1 MQFKIIF
8 IFILVFLILKGDLCA
23 QSPDT
28 LVLQRPKIGLV
39 LSGGGANG
47 FAHIGVLKV
56 LEEQGIKPDYI
67 TGTSMGSI
75 VGALYALGYSAS
87 QLEDIVKSTDWNDV
101 LSDKIS
107 IRNIPIFDKKDYPG
121 YPVKMSITHGI
132 KPRLPAGMIQ
142 GQKAQ
147 NLFSRLT
154 WISHQYP
161 DFDAFP
167 IPFRCVATDI
177 ISGKAIVFKDGD
189 LAEAM
194 RASMS
199 IPTVFSPVE
208 KDDMLLV
215 DGGVIRNFPVQECLE
230 MGADIIIGVYTGFSE
245 NPQKEDLQSMVK
257 ILARST
263 AFQGI
268 LLAKEEA
275 KWTDVFMTPDLSDF
289 GPDQFTK
296 SKGIIAQGVAVAR
309 DSLVVKKLRQISTLS
324 FIDTSDLEVEETL
337 WIDKIYV
344 RGCELTDAE
353 TIINISELKNQS
365 FMSAEEID
373 KAIDKIY
380 STWQFK
386 KVTYSI
392 SQTSIGRELII
403 KVKEKSRAYLD
414 LGLHYDNSYGPNA
427 LLKVGYN
434 NLFFKST
441 KADLKLSV
449 SQNPRALLSYKFY
462 PTKRRRLEVSLN
474 SYVQLNKMPDIIK
487 EENLVYTLGH
497 YVYTLSDFNL
507 TFSWSPFKNTM
518 LQASL
523 GRQFNNIVLKEGM
536 EIYYNTNTVNYNF
549 SFYDFRLYINTLNNP
564 YFPTKGLCID
574 AKYKYN
580 FDIRSNQS
588 DTSYLNEKQTDNNMI
603 LTFNYRQYISIAR
616 RVSLIPAISFGTML
630 EEAFITEKFFL
641 GGFNYSL
648 RPNTYNFGGIRTNYI
663 ATDNFFMIGLGGQ
676 YKLKNNWYFQFG
688 IQNLY
693 IADYADYEWEEEDSG
708 DNADD
713 VFNDNTFFSWRAG
726 IGYQSKFG
734 PIRFVLSKSP
744 ERKEFVWSM
753 NIGIPF

>member
-1 MQFKIIF
+1 MRIKLALMFFLAFLLIIEDG
-8 IFILVFLILKGDLCA
+8 LSA
-23 QSPDT
+23 QDMDT
-28 LVLQRPKIGLV
+28 LVLKRPKIGLV

-75 VGALYALGYSAS
+75 VGALYALGYSAHE
-87 QLEDIVKSTDWNDV
+87 LENIVKGTDWNDV
-101 LSDKIS
+101 LSDNIS
-107 IRNIPIFDKKDYPG
+107 IRDIPIFDKKDYPG

-132 KPRLPAGMIQ
+132 KPRLPSGMIQ

-147 NLFSRLT
+147 NLFAKLT
-154 WISHQYP
+154 WLSHQYP
-161 DFDAFP
+161 NFDAFP

-215 DGGVIRNFPVQECLE
+215 DGGVIRNFPVQECLD
-230 MGADIIIGVYTGFSE
+230 MGADIIIGVYTGFAE
-245 NPQKEDLQSMVK
+245 NPQKDDLQSMVQV
-257 ILARST
+257 LARST

-275 KWTDVFMTPDLSDF
+275 KLTDVFMAPDLSDF
-289 GPDQFTK
+289 GPDQFNK
-296 SKGIIAQGVAVAR
+296 SKGIIAQGEAAAR
-309 DSLVVKKLRQISTLS
+309 DSLIIKKLQQISILS
-324 FIDTSDLEVEETL
+324 AINLSDSIEQKKL
-337 WIDKIYV
+337 WINKIHV
-344 RGCELTDAE
+344 NGCELTDSE

-365 FMSAEEID
+365 FMSADEID
-373 KAIDKIY
+373 EAIDRIY

-392 SQTSIGRELII
+392 NHTLIGRDLVIT
-403 KVKEKSRAYLD
+403 VKEKSRAYLD

-427 LLKVGYN
+427 LVKIGYN
-434 NLFFKST
+434 NLFLKST
-441 KADLKLSV
+441 KADLKLSI

-474 SYVQLNKMPDIIK
+474 AYVQLNKMPDIIK

-507 TFSWSPFKNTM
+507 AFSWSPIKNIM
-518 LQASL
+518 LQSTI

-549 SFYDFRLYINTLNNP
+549 SFYDFRIYLNTLNDP
-564 YFPTKGLCID
+564 YFPSKGLCID

-580 FDIRSNQS
+580 FDVRSNQS
-588 DTSYLNEKQTDNNMI
+588 DTSYLNKKQTDNNMI
-603 LTFNYRQYISIAR
+603 LTFKYLQYIQIAKR
-616 RVSLIPAISFGTML
+616 FSLIPAISFGTMSD
-630 EEAFITEKFFL
+630 EAFITEKFFL
-641 GGFNYSL
+641 GGVNYSL
-648 RPNTYNFGGIRTNYI
+648 RPNTYNFGGIRANYM
-663 ATDNFFMIGLGGQ
+663 ATDNFFMLGIGGQ
-676 YKLKNNWYFQFG
+676 YKFRSNWYFQLG
-688 IQNLY
+688 VQNLF
-693 IADYADYEWEEEDSG
+693 IANYADYESEEGED
-708 DNADD
+708 NTDD
-713 VFNDNTFFSWRAG
+713 VFNDNSFFSWRAG